1 VPTNLFDNDMIQS
14 PVLIIDDEKDICFLL
29 GKVLS
34 EKNYAVHIAN
44 NLRDGLVKLDTNPP
58 AILFLDIR
66 LPDGSGL
73 EALKEI
79 RVRNPHLKI
88 VMMSA
93 YDGMNERNQAKESGA
108 DLFLAKPLN
117 TKLIREALQIIQTP
131 STKN

>member
-1 VPTNLFDNDMIQS
+1 MMQS

-44 NLRDGLVKLDTNPP
+44 TLSDGLAMLNAKKPS
-58 AILFLDIR
+58 ILFLDIR

-73 EALKEI
+73 EVLRDI
-79 RVRNPHLKI
+79 RVQHPHLKI

-93 YDGMNERNQAKESGA
+93 YDGMKERKQAMESGA
-108 DLFLAKPLN
+108 DLFLGKPLN
-117 TKLIREALQIIQTP
+117 IAAIREALKTIHTEPTQ
-131 STKN
+131 N